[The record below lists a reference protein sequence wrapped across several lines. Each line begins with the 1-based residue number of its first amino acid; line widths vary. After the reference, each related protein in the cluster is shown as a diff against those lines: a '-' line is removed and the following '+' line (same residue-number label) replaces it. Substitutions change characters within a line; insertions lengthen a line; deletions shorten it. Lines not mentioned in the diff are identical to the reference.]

1 MIVKV
6 EFDKDEELLKQLDNL
21 CKTSYRSRPMC
32 IKFILSEYFKGL
44 DIQEPIVAKETITME
59 VVEPKVEVSVSEV
72 EMEEDIPLDA
82 LNF

>member
-44 DIQEPIVAKETITME
+44 DIQEPIAAKETITME
-59 VVEPKVEVSVSEV
+59 AIEPKVEVSIAEV
-72 EMEEDIPLDA
+72 NVEDDIPLDA